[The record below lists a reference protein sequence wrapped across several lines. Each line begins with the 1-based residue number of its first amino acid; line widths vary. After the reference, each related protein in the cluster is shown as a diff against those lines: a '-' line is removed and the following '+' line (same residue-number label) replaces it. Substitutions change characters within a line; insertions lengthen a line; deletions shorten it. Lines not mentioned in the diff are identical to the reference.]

1 MKNTKSKND
10 PVARFMA
17 LSDAE
22 KEAEFVRFDKPLP
35 VGPDGLPGKPLT
47 PAMQARWNRIQKR
60 LRRGRPMIGGGAKVL
75 SVSIESGLLKK
86 ADGFAKRHKM
96 KRSQMVSQALR
107 LLMQRRAG

>member
-1 MKNTKSKND
+1 MKKTKAKSD

-22 KEAEFVRFDKPLP
+22 RDAEVARFDKPLP
-35 VGPDGLPGKPLT
+35 LGPDGLPGKPLT
-47 PAMQARWNRIQKR
+47 PAMQARWDKIQKR
-60 LRRGRPMIGGGAKVL
+60 LRRGRPVIGGGAKVL

-96 KRSQMVSQALR
+96 NRSQMVAEALR
-107 LLMQRRAG
+107 LLVQRRAG